1 MRIKITARNMEV
13 SEALARQ
20 IEKKLN
26 KLDKFFAEDITAQV
40 KLSCEKNMNLIEVT
54 IPVDGIILR
63 SEEKTQDMYASIDLV
78 VDKLVRQLRRHK
90 TRLRKRLKEESFVPD
105 AAVEFEAPDPD
116 MEEDEPEGPV
126 VYRVKRFPVKPQD
139 VEEAILQMQLL
150 GHDFYVFSN
159 AATGEVNVLYR
170 RKDGRYGL
178 IEPDYD

>member
-1 MRIKITARNMEV
+1 MRMKITARNMEV
-13 SEALARQ
+13 YGALERQ
-20 IEKKLN
+20 IEKKLS
-26 KLDKFFAEDITAQV
+26 KLDKFFAENVTAQV
-40 KLSCEKNMNLIEVT
+40 KLSCEKSLYLIEVT
-54 IPVDGIILR
+54 IPVDGMILR

-90 TRLRKRLKEESFVPD
+90 TRLSKRLKEEAFVP
-105 AAVEFEAPDPD
+105 EMGEEIPSFE
-116 MEEDEPEGPV
+116 EEEEEAQEPV

-170 RKDGRYGL
+170 RKDGKYGL

>member
-1 MRIKITARNMEV
+1 MRIKIVGRNMNV
-13 SEALARQ
+13 SGALERQ
-20 IEKKLN
+20 IEKKLR
-26 KLDKFFAEDITAQV
+26 KLDKFFSEDVLATV
-40 KLSCEKNMNLIEVT
+40 RLSTERNLQTIEVT
-54 IPVDGIILR
+54 IACDGMIIR
-63 SEEKTQDMYASIDLV
+63 GEESTQDMYASLDLV

-90 TRLRKRLKEESFVPD
+90 TKLSKRLRED
-105 AAVEFEAPDPD
+105 AFLFEDAGEVSIDD
-116 MEEDEPEGPV
+116 ADEAEQATQ

-159 AATGEVNVLYR
+159 AATNEVNVLYR